1 MTTVQARPAADDR
14 RWKALA
20 VCLAAGFISL
30 LDTSIVNVALPS
42 MERGL
47 GASEAAQSWVVSGYA
62 LTFGL
67 ALVPAGRLGDMHGR
81 RQAFLIGLAL
91 FTVAS
96 AACGLA
102 AGPSWLVL
110 FRLVQGAAAGM
121 VAPQTSGLIQQM
133 FQGSERAK
141 AFGLLGSVI
150 GVSTAVGPLAGGLLI
165 DAVGT
170 DDGWRWV
177 FFVNLPI
184 GVAAFTAGL
193 RLLPRFPASPG
204 KRETFD
210 LFGVLLLGCGVLAL
224 MLPLVQEQQWTGR
237 EKWTMLPVGA
247 LLLGTFWA
255 WEKRQG
261 RRRRAPLVDLALFS
275 LRSFTLGAL
284 ISLTY
289 FAGFTTVFFVYTL
302 YLQNSLGYS
311 ALAAGLTVLP
321 FAAASAVGAA
331 LGGRLVVRFG
341 RKLVVLG
348 LSGVALGLLGVVAA
362 VRLVPGDDLGWA
374 SALPMLIGGIG
385 SGLTVSPNTTLTLTL
400 VPVHRAGAAGG
411 VLQTGQRV
419 GSAAGIAVVG
429 AVYFAQMANHGSPER
444 AIQLGL
450 LTAVGLIVIALA
462 LAVADLR
469 EREVHPEPERAAEPD
484 KAAEPA
490 RRGSE
495 EGGTEER
502 VARGS

>member
-1 MTTVQARPAADDR
+1 MTTDQTPPAPDVR
-14 RWKALA
+14 RWKALG
-20 VCLAAGFISL
+20 VCLAAAFISL

-47 GASEAAQSWVVSGYA
+47 AASEAAQSWVVSGYA

-67 ALVPAGRLGDMHGR
+67 ALVPAGRLGDMRGR
-81 RQAFLIGLAL
+81 RQAFLCGLAL

-102 AGPSWLVL
+102 PSASWLVL
-110 FRLVQGAAAGM
+110 FRLIQGTAAGV

-133 FQGSERAK
+133 FPGAERAK

-150 GVSTAVGPLAGGLLI
+150 GVSTATGPLTGGLLI
-165 DAVGT
+165 NAVGT

-184 GVAAFTAGL
+184 GVAAFAAGL
-193 RLLPRFPASPG
+193 RLLPRLPASTG
-204 KRETFD
+204 KREHFD
-210 LFGVLLLGCGVLAL
+210 PVGVLLLGSGVLAL
-224 MLPLVQEQQWTGR
+224 MLPLVQEQQWPGR
-237 EKWTMLPVGA
+237 EKWALMPVA
-247 LLLGTFWA
+247 AMLLGAFWV
-255 WEKRQG
+255 WERRQA
-261 RRRRAPLVDLALFS
+261 RRGAAPLVDLALFS

-284 ISLTY
+284 ISFSY
-289 FAGFTTVFFVYTL
+289 FAGFTTVFFVFTL
-302 YLQNSLGYS
+302 YLQNNVGYS
-311 ALAAGLTVLP
+311 ALAAGVSVLP
-321 FAAASAVGAA
+321 FAAASAIGAA

-341 RKLVVLG
+341 RRLVVIG

-362 VRLVPGDDLGWA
+362 VQLVPGPEVGWA
-374 SALPMLIGGIG
+374 AALPLLVGGIG
-385 SGLTVSPNTTLTLTL
+385 SGLAVSPNTTLTLTR

-429 AVYFAQMANHGSPER
+429 AVYFAHLANDGRPAT

-450 LTAVGLIVIALA
+450 LTAVGIILIALV

-469 EREVHPEPERAAEPD
+469 ERQVHPEPERVAEPV
-484 KAAEPA
+484 
-490 RRGSE
+490 RGAE

-502 VARGS
+502 VGPGS

>member
-1 MTTVQARPAADDR
+1 MTTVQARPTPDNR

-20 VCLAAGFISL
+20 VCLTAGFISL

-42 MERGL
+42 MEHGL
-47 GASEAAQSWVVSGYA
+47 AASEAAQSWVVSGYA

-67 ALVPAGRLGDMHGR
+67 VLVPAGRLGDMRGR
-81 RQAFLIGLAL
+81 RQAFLLGLAV
-91 FTVAS
+91 FTLAS

-102 AGPSWLVL
+102 PSASWLVL
-110 FRLVQGAAAGM
+110 FRLIQGTAAGM

-133 FQGSERAK
+133 FQGAERAK

-165 DAVGT
+165 NAVGT

-184 GVAAFTAGL
+184 GVATFAAGL
-193 RLLPRFPASPG
+193 RLLPRFPASTG
-204 KRETFD
+204 KREEFD
-210 LFGVLLLGCGVLAL
+210 LFGVLLLGAAVLAL

-237 EKWTMLPVGA
+237 LKWALLPVAA
-247 LLLGTFWA
+247 LLLAAFWA
-255 WEKRQG
+255 WERRQG
-261 RRRRAPLVDLALFS
+261 LRGQAPLVDLDLFS
-275 LRSFTLGAL
+275 LRSFTLGSL

-289 FAGFTTVFFVYTL
+289 FAGFTTVFFIYSL
-302 YLQNSLGYS
+302 FLQNTVGYS
-311 ALAAGLTVLP
+311 ALAAGVSVLP

-331 LGGRLVVRFG
+331 IGGRLVMRHG
-341 RKLVVLG
+341 RKLVVIG
-348 LSGVALGLLGVVAA
+348 LSGVVVGLLGVVVA
-362 VRLVPGDDLGWA
+362 VQLVPLQSVGWA
-374 SALPMLIGGIG
+374 TAVPMVIGGIG
-385 SGLTVSPNTTLTLTL
+385 SGLTVSPNTTLTLTR

-411 VLQTGQRV
+411 VLQTGQRI

-429 AVYFAQMANHGSPER
+429 AVYFAHQANHGRPVT

-450 LTAVGLIVIALA
+450 LTAVGISMIALL

-469 EREVHPEPERAAEPD
+469 ERHVHPELERAKETV
-484 KAAEPA
+484 

-495 EGGTEER
+495 EDGAEEA
-502 VARGS
+502 VPHGS

>member
-1 MTTVQARPAADDR
+1 MTTVQARPAPDDR
-14 RWKALA
+14 RWKALG
-20 VCLAAGFISL
+20 VCLTAGFISL

-47 GASEAAQSWVVSGYA
+47 GASAADQSWVVSGYA
-62 LTFGL
+62 LAFGL
-67 ALVPAGRLGDMHGR
+67 ALVPAGRLGDMRGR
-81 RQAFLIGLAL
+81 RQAFLFGLAL
-91 FTVAS
+91 FTLAS

-102 AGPSWLVL
+102 PGAFWLVL
-110 FRLVQGAAAGM
+110 FRLLQGTAAGM

-133 FQGSERAK
+133 FQGAERAK

-165 DAVGT
+165 NAVGT

-184 GVAAFTAGL
+184 GVAALAAGM
-193 RLLPRFPASPG
+193 RLLPRYPPTAD
-204 KRETFD
+204 KREEFD
-210 LFGVLLLGCGVLAL
+210 LFGVALLGAGVVAL

-237 EKWTMLPVGA
+237 AKWALLPVAA
-247 LLLGTFWA
+247 LLLGAFWA

-261 RRRRAPLVDLALFS
+261 LRGRGPLIDLGLFS

-284 ISLTY
+284 ISLSY
-289 FAGFTTVFFVYTL
+289 FAGFTTVFFVYSL
-302 YLQNSLGYS
+302 YLQNAVGYS
-311 ALAAGLTVLP
+311 ALASGLAVLP

-331 LGGRLVVRFG
+331 LGGRMVVRFG
-341 RKLVVLG
+341 RRLVVIG
-348 LSGVALGLLGVVAA
+348 LSAVAVGLLGA
-362 VRLVPGDDLGWA
+362 VLAVQFVPGDGVGWA
-374 SALPMLIGGIG
+374 TALPLFVGGIG
-385 SGLTVSPNTTLTLTL
+385 SGLTVSPNTTLTLSR

-429 AVYFAQMANHGSPER
+429 AVYFAHLANHGR
-444 AIQLGL
+444 AGTALQLGL
-450 LTAVGLIVIALA
+450 LTAVGIILVAVA
-462 LAVADLR
+462 LAVADMR
-469 EREVHPEPERAAEPD
+469 ERHLDPVAVRVGAG
-484 KAAEPA
+484 A

-495 EGGTEER
+495 EGGAEER
-502 VARGS
+502 VGRGA

>member
-1 MTTVQARPAADDR
+1 MSTVQARPAPDDR
-14 RWKALA
+14 RWKALG

-42 MERGL
+42 MEHGL
-47 GASEAAQSWVVSGYA
+47 GASQAAQSWVVSGYA

-81 RQAFLIGLAL
+81 RRAFLFGLAL

-102 AGPSWLVL
+102 PGPSWLVL
-110 FRLVQGAAAGM
+110 FRLIQGTAAGM

-133 FQGSERAK
+133 FQGAERAK

-184 GVAAFTAGL
+184 GAAAFVAGL
-193 RLLPRFPASPG
+193 RLLPRFAAPAG
-204 KRETFD
+204 KREEFD
-210 LFGVLLLGCGVLAL
+210 PFGVLLLGAGVLAL

-237 EKWTMLPVGA
+237 EKWALMPVA
-247 LLLGTFWA
+247 VVLLGAFWV
-255 WEKRQG
+255 WERRQG
-261 RRRRAPLVDLALFS
+261 LRGHAPLVDLALFS

-284 ISLTY
+284 VSLSY

-302 YLQNSLGYS
+302 YLQNNVGYS
-311 ALAAGLTVLP
+311 ALAAGLSVLP

-331 LGGRLVVRFG
+331 IGGRLVLRFG
-341 RKLVVLG
+341 RTLVVIG

-362 VRLVPGDDLGWA
+362 VELVPGRGVGWA

-385 SGLTVSPNTTLTLTL
+385 SGLTVSPNTTLTLTR

-429 AVYFAQMANHGSPER
+429 AVYFAHLANHGS
-444 AIQLGL
+444 AGTAVQLGL
-450 LTAVGLIVIALA
+450 LTAVGIILVALV
-462 LAVADLR
+462 LAIADLR
-469 EREVHPEPERAAEPD
+469 ERHVHPEPGRTGEAV
-484 KAAEPA
+484 
-490 RRGSE
+490 RRGSQ

-502 VARGS
+502 VRGAS

>member
-1 MTTVQARPAADDR
+1 MTTVQAGPAPDDR
-14 RWKALA
+14 RWKALG
-20 VCLAAGFISL
+20 VCLTAGFISL

-42 MERGL
+42 MEHGL

-67 ALVPAGRLGDMHGR
+67 ALVPAGRLGDMRGR
-81 RQAFLIGLAL
+81 RQAFLLGLAL

-102 AGPSWLVL
+102 PGPSWLVV
-110 FRLVQGAAAGM
+110 FRLIQGAAAGM

-133 FQGSERAK
+133 FQGSERAR

-150 GVSTAVGPLAGGLLI
+150 GVSTAVGPLAGGVLI

-170 DDGWRWV
+170 TEGWRWV

-184 GVAAFTAGL
+184 GVAAFAAGL
-193 RLLPRFPASPG
+193 RLLPRYPATAG

-237 EKWTMLPVGA
+237 LKWALLPVAA
-247 LLLGTFWA
+247 LLLGAFWA
-255 WEKRQG
+255 WERRQG
-261 RRRRAPLVDLALFS
+261 RLGRAPLVDLELFA

-302 YLQNSLGYS
+302 FLQNTVGYS
-311 ALAAGLTVLP
+311 ALAAGLSVLP

-331 LGGRLVVRFG
+331 AGGRLVVRFG
-341 RKLVVLG
+341 RRLVVIGLG
-348 LSGVALGLLGVVAA
+348 GVALGLLGVVVA
-362 VRLVPGDDLGWA
+362 VQLVPGRNVGWA
-374 SALPMLIGGIG
+374 TALPMLIGGIA
-385 SGLTVSPNTTLTLTL
+385 SGLTVSPNTTLTLTR

-429 AVYFAQMANHGSPER
+429 AVYFAHQAER
-444 AIQLGL
+444 GQSGTAIQMGL
-450 LTAVGLIVIALA
+450 LTAVGIIMIALT
-462 LAVADLR
+462 LAVADMR
-469 EREVHPEPERAAEPD
+469 ERQAHPGPTWAAD
-484 KAAEPA
+484 RV
-490 RRGSE
+490 RRGSA
-495 EGGTEER
+495 EGGAEEPVR
-502 VARGS
+502 PGS

>member
-1 MTTVQARPAADDR
+1 MTTVQAGPTLDDR
-14 RWKALA
+14 RWKALG
-20 VCLAAGFISL
+20 VCLTAGFISL

-42 MERGL
+42 MEHGL
-47 GASEAAQSWVVSGYA
+47 GASEAAQAWVVSGYA

-67 ALVPAGRLGDMHGR
+67 ALVPAGRLGDMRGR
-81 RQAFLIGLAL
+81 RQAFLFGLAL
-91 FTVAS
+91 FTLAS

-102 AGPSWLVL
+102 PGPSWLVV
-110 FRLVQGAAAGM
+110 FRLIQGTAAGM

-141 AFGLLGSVI
+141 AFGLLGTVI
-150 GVSTAVGPLAGGLLI
+150 GVSTAAGPLAGGVLI

-170 DDGWRWV
+170 ADGWRWV

-193 RLLPRFPASPG
+193 RLLPRFPVAAE

-210 LFGVLLLGCGVLAL
+210 LFGVLLLGSGVLAL
-224 MLPLVQEQQWTGR
+224 MLPLVQEQQWTGQL
-237 EKWTMLPVGA
+237 KWALLPVAA
-247 LLLGTFWA
+247 LLLAAFWA
-255 WEKRQG
+255 WERRQG
-261 RRRRAPLVDLALFS
+261 RRGRAPLVDLELFS

-302 YLQNSLGYS
+302 FLQNTVGYS

-331 LGGRLVVRFG
+331 AGGRLVMRFG
-341 RKLVVLG
+341 RKLVVIG

-362 VRLVPGDDLGWA
+362 VQLVPGRNVGWA
-374 SALPMLIGGIG
+374 TALPLLIGGIG
-385 SGLTVSPNTTLTLTL
+385 SGLTVSPNTTLTLTR

-429 AVYFAQMANHGSPER
+429 AVYFAHQAGPGYSVT

-450 LTAVGLIVIALA
+450 LTAVGLIMIALA

-469 EREVHPEPERAAEPD
+469 ERQTHPEPARTGERV
-484 KAAEPA
+484 
-490 RRGSE
+490 RRGSA
-495 EGGTEER
+495 EGGAEEPVR
-502 VARGS
+502 PGS

>member
-1 MTTVQARPAADDR
+1 MTTTWAKPQQPATEDR
-14 RWKALA
+14 RWKALG

-47 GASEAAQSWVVSGYA
+47 GATEAAQSWVVSGYA

-67 ALVPAGRLGDMHGR
+67 ALVPAGRLGDMRGR

-102 AGPSWLVL
+102 ASPDRLVV
-110 FRLVQGAAAGM
+110 FRLIQGAAAGM

-133 FQGSERAK
+133 FQGAERAK

-150 GVSTAVGPLAGGLLI
+150 GVSTAVGPLAGGVII

-184 GVAAFTAGL
+184 GIAAFAAGL
-193 RLLPRFPASPG
+193 RLLPRYPASTDR
-204 KRETFD
+204 RERFD
-210 LFGVLLLGCGVLAL
+210 PLGVLLLGCGVLAL

-237 EKWTMLPVGA
+237 QKWALLPLGA
-247 LLLGTFWA
+247 LLLGLFWV
-255 WEKRQG
+255 WERRQG
-261 RRRRAPLVDLALFS
+261 RLGRAPLVDLNLFS

-289 FAGFTTVFFVYTL
+289 FAGFTTVFFVL
-302 YLQNSLGYS
+302 ALFLQNAAGYS
-311 ALAAGLTVLP
+311 ALAAGVTVLP
-321 FAAASAVGAA
+321 FAASSAIGAA
-331 LGGRLVVRFG
+331 LGGRLVLRHG
-341 RKLVVLG
+341 RRLVVIG
-348 LSGVALGLLGVVAA
+348 LAGVAVGLLGIVAV
-362 VRLVPGDDLGWA
+362 VRLVPLENLGWA
-374 SALPMLIGGIG
+374 MVVPMIIGGIG
-385 SGLTVSPNTTLTLTL
+385 SGITVSPNTTLTLTL
-400 VPVHRAGAAGG
+400 VPVKRAGAAGG

-429 AVYFAQMANHGSPER
+429 SVYFARLAHHGPATE
-444 AIQLGL
+444 ALQLGL
-450 LTAVGLIVIALA
+450 LTSVGFILVALG
-462 LAVADLR
+462 LAVADLG
-469 EREVHPEPERAAEPD
+469 ERAKVPEAPVSC
-484 KAAEPA
+484 
-490 RRGSE
+490 GS
-495 EGGTEER
+495 R
-502 VARGS
+502 VP

>member
-1 MTTVQARPAADDR
+1 MTTVQALPTPDQR

-20 VCLAAGFISL
+20 VCLTAGFISL

-42 MERGL
+42 MEHGL
-47 GASEAAQSWVVSGYA
+47 AASEAAQSWVVSGYA

-67 ALVPAGRLGDMHGR
+67 VLVPAGRLGDMRGR
-81 RQAFLIGLAL
+81 RQAFLVGLAL
-91 FTVAS
+91 FTLAS

-102 AGPSWLVL
+102 PSATWLVV
-110 FRLVQGAAAGM
+110 FRLIQGTAAGM

-133 FQGSERAK
+133 FQGAERAK

-150 GVSTAVGPLAGGLLI
+150 GISTAAGPLAGGLLI

-184 GVAAFTAGL
+184 GVAAFVAGL
-193 RLLPRFPASPG
+193 RLLPRFPSTG
-204 KRETFD
+204 RREEFD
-210 LFGVLLLGCGVLAL
+210 PFGVLLLGAAVLAL

-237 EKWTMLPVGA
+237 LKWALLPVAA
-247 LLLGTFWA
+247 LLLLTFWM
-255 WEKRQG
+255 WERRQKLRG
-261 RRRRAPLVDLALFS
+261 RAPLVDLDLFS
-275 LRSFTLGAL
+275 LRSFTLGSL

-289 FAGFTTVFFVYTL
+289 FAGFTTVFFVYSL
-302 YLQNSLGYS
+302 FLQNTARYS
-311 ALAAGLTVLP
+311 ALAAGVSVLP

-331 LGGRLVVRFG
+331 IGGKLVMRHG
-341 RKLVVLG
+341 RKLVVFG
-348 LSGVALGLLGVVAA
+348 LLAVVVGLLGVVVA
-362 VRLVPGDDLGWA
+362 VQLVPLQSVGWA
-374 SALPMLIGGIG
+374 TALPMVIGGLG

-400 VPVHRAGAAGG
+400 VPVQRAGAAGG
-411 VLQTGQRV
+411 VLQTGQRI

-429 AVYFAQMANHGSPER
+429 SVYFAHQTGHGRSVT

-450 LTAVGLIVIALA
+450 LTAVGMSVVALL

-469 EREVHPEPERAAEPD
+469 VRQAHPEAERV
-484 KAAEPA
+484 PA
-490 RRGSE
+490 TVRRGHE
-495 EGGTEER
+495 DGDTEKAGR
-502 VARGS
+502 RG

>member
-1 MTTVQARPAADDR
+1 MTTTWAKPQQPATEDR
-14 RWKALA
+14 RWKALG

-47 GASEAAQSWVVSGYA
+47 GATEAAQSWVVSGYA

-67 ALVPAGRLGDMHGR
+67 ALVPAGRLGDMRGR

-102 AGPSWLVL
+102 ASPDRLVV
-110 FRLVQGAAAGM
+110 FRLIQGAAAGM

-133 FQGSERAK
+133 FQGAERAK

-150 GVSTAVGPLAGGLLI
+150 GVSTAVGPLAGGVII

-184 GVAAFTAGL
+184 GIAAFAAGL
-193 RLLPRFPASPG
+193 RLLPRYPASTDR
-204 KRETFD
+204 RERFD
-210 LFGVLLLGCGVLAL
+210 PLGVLLLGCGVLAL

-237 EKWTMLPVGA
+237 QKWALLPLGA
-247 LLLGTFWA
+247 LLLGLFWV
-255 WEKRQG
+255 WERRQG
-261 RRRRAPLVDLALFS
+261 RLGRAPLVDLSLFS

-289 FAGFTTVFFVYTL
+289 FAGFTTVFFVL
-302 YLQNSLGYS
+302 ALFLQNAAGYS
-311 ALAAGLTVLP
+311 ALAAGVTVLP
-321 FAAASAVGAA
+321 FAASSAIGAA
-331 LGGRLVVRFG
+331 LGGRLVLRHG
-341 RKLVVLG
+341 RRLVVIG
-348 LSGVALGLLGVVAA
+348 LAGVAVGLLGIVAV
-362 VRLVPGDDLGWA
+362 VRLVPLENLGWA
-374 SALPMLIGGIG
+374 MVVPMIIGGIG
-385 SGLTVSPNTTLTLTL
+385 SGITVSPNTTLTLTL
-400 VPVHRAGAAGG
+400 VPVKRAGAAGG

-429 AVYFAQMANHGSPER
+429 SVYFARLAHHGPATE
-444 AIQLGL
+444 ALQLGL
-450 LTAVGLIVIALA
+450 LTSVGFILVALG
-462 LAVADLR
+462 LAVADLG
-469 EREVHPEPERAAEPD
+469 ERA
-484 KAAEPA
+484 KAPEAPVSC
-490 RRGSE
+490 GS
-495 EGGTEER
+495 R
-502 VARGS
+502 VP

>member
-1 MTTVQARPAADDR
+1 MTTVQAPPAPDDR
-14 RWKALA
+14 RWKALG
-20 VCLAAGFISL
+20 VCLTAGFISL

-42 MERGL
+42 MEHGL

-67 ALVPAGRLGDMHGR
+67 VLVPAGRLGDMRGR
-81 RQAFLIGLAL
+81 RQAFLFGLAV
-91 FTVAS
+91 FTLAS

-102 AGPSWLVL
+102 PSASWLVL
-110 FRLVQGAAAGM
+110 FRLIQGTAAGV

-133 FQGSERAK
+133 FQGAERAK

-165 DAVGT
+165 NAVGT

-184 GVAAFTAGL
+184 GIAAFAAGL
-193 RLLPRFPASPG
+193 RLLPRFPASAD
-204 KRETFD
+204 KREEFD
-210 LFGVLLLGCGVLAL
+210 LFGVLLLGSGVLAL

-237 EKWTMLPVGA
+237 LKWALMPVAA
-247 LLLGTFWA
+247 LLLAAFWA
-255 WEKRQG
+255 WERREG
-261 RRRRAPLVDLALFS
+261 RRGRAPLVDLNLFS

-284 ISLTY
+284 ISLIY

-302 YLQNSLGYS
+302 FLQNTVGYS
-311 ALAAGLTVLP
+311 ALTAGLSVLP
-321 FAAASAVGAA
+321 FAIASAIGAA
-331 LGGRLVVRFG
+331 LGGRLVVRHG
-341 RKLVVLG
+341 RKLVVVG
-348 LSGVALGLLGVVAA
+348 LSGVAAGLLGVVVA
-362 VRLVPGDDLGWA
+362 VQLVPGQNVGWA
-374 SALPMLIGGIG
+374 SALPLLIGGIG
-385 SGLTVSPNTTLTLTL
+385 SGLAVSPNTTLTLTR

-429 AVYFAQMANHGSPER
+429 AVYFAHLANHGRSVI

-450 LTAVGLIVIALA
+450 LTAVGIIMIALV

-469 EREVHPEPERAAEPD
+469 ERQVHPEPERAGETVRRDSGEDGAGEPV
-484 KAAEPA
+484 
-490 RRGSE
+490 RRG
-495 EGGTEER
+495 
-502 VARGS
+502 A

>member
-1 MTTVQARPAADDR
+1 MSTVQARPAPDER
-14 RWKALA
+14 RWKALG

-42 MERGL
+42 MEHGM
-47 GASEAAQSWVVSGYA
+47 GASQAAQSWVVSGYA

-67 ALVPAGRLGDMHGR
+67 ALVPAGRLGDMRGR
-81 RQAFLIGLAL
+81 RQAFLVGLAL

-102 AGPSWLVL
+102 PGPSWLVL
-110 FRLVQGAAAGM
+110 FRLIQGTAAGM

-133 FQGSERAK
+133 FQGAERAK

-184 GVAAFTAGL
+184 GVAAFVAGL
-193 RLLPRFPASPG
+193 RLLPRFAVPAG
-204 KRETFD
+204 KREEFD
-210 LFGVLLLGCGVLAL
+210 PIGVLLLGAGVVAL

-237 EKWTMLPVGA
+237 EKWALMPVA
-247 LLLGTFWA
+247 VVLLGAFWV

-261 RRRRAPLVDLALFS
+261 LRGHAPLVDLALFS
-275 LRSFTLGAL
+275 LRSFTLG
-284 ISLTY
+284 SLVSLSY

-302 YLQNSLGYS
+302 YLQNNVGYS
-311 ALAAGLTVLP
+311 ALDAGLSVLP

-331 LGGRLVVRFG
+331 VGGRLVLRYG
-341 RKLVVLG
+341 RTLVVIG

-362 VRLVPGDDLGWA
+362 VELVPGRGVGWA

-385 SGLTVSPNTTLTLTL
+385 SGLTVSPNTTLTLTR

-429 AVYFAQMANHGSPER
+429 AVYFAHLANHGS
-444 AIQLGL
+444 AGTAVQLGL
-450 LTAVGLIVIALA
+450 LTAVGIILAALV

-469 EREVHPEPERAAEPD
+469 ERHVHPEPGRAGETV
-484 KAAEPA
+484 
-490 RRGSE
+490 RRGSQ

-502 VARGS
+502 VRGAS